1 MIKLIIAEDIEPIM
15 KRYRK
20 ILESDSEIE
29 VVAAVQSGYEAVLMA
44 GMHQPDVV
52 LMDIEMET
60 RTSGLDAAKQILNH
74 FPDTKIVILTVYED
88 DETVFKAFQLGVSDY
103 MLKNSNPTEIIT
115 CVKDA
120 YHGRSPI
127 RPVIAEKIRTE
138 FQRIYKSEES
148 LLYCLRIM
156 TELTQT
162 ELTQTELTILD
173 LLHQGYSRQQI
184 CELRFVEMSTVKT
197 QIHNILKKFG
207 RTSMTEVLS
216 LLDEMKV
223 FDYLHNVKKIEDI
236 PKP

>member
-1 MIKLIIAEDIEPIM
+1 MIKLIIAEDIQPIM
-15 KRYRK
+15 KRYQK
-20 ILESDSEIE
+20 ILEKDSEIE

-44 GMHQPDVV
+44 GVHKPDVV

-120 YHGRSPI
+120 YYGRSPI

-156 TELTQT
+156 T

-197 QIHNILKKFG
+197 QIHNILKKFNKA
-207 RTSMTEVLS
+207 SMTEVLS

>member
-1 MIKLIIAEDIEPIM
+1 MIKLIIAEDIQPIM
-15 KRYRK
+15 KRYQK
-20 ILESDSEIE
+20 ILEKDSEIE

-44 GMHQPDVV
+44 GVHRPDVM

-103 MLKNSNPTEIIT
+103 MLKNSNPDEIIT

-138 FQRIYKSEES
+138 FQRIHKSEES

-156 TELTQT
+156 T

-207 RTSMTEVLS
+207 MASMTEVLQM
-216 LLDEMKV
+216 LDEMKI
-223 FDYLHNVKKIEDI
+223 FDYLHNVKKIEDSK
-236 PKP
+236 KP